1 MKIICLLLRNKSKSD
16 LDNNTYT
23 AFIEPAYAGHH
34 IVEAILLLSTIEIEA
49 FGVPTFNTYNEAN
62 NYADNMCFGP
72 ELQG

>member
-1 MKIICLLLRNKSKSD
+1 MKIICLLLRNKSKST

-34 IVEAILLLSTIEIEA
+34 IVEATLLLSTIEIEA
-49 FGVPTFNTYNEAN
+49 FGIPTFDTYNEAN